1 MGIVRPGY
9 GPQPL
14 WWCRGAANSACALAA
29 QRGVR
34 YSAPAGSDGGK
45 RHDRIGKKRS
55 SISYGHC
62 QLDQSIP
69 PPVTVPAAPEC
80 PRGCAYWDEVP
91 RRHLPG
97 AASHSSELRQ
107 SQSVSR
113 QRRLELNS
121 QVVSSG
127 RGPGLRRVRPM
138 AYSGQMPH
146 LTGRI
151 QRRDGT
157 PGADATSTAE
167 STSFESCSQ
176 ATAVGARVS

>member
-80 PRGCAYWDEVP
+80 RVVAHIGMRSPGDICPA
-91 RRHLPG
+91 RHPT
-97 AASHSSELRQ
+97 RQ
-107 SQSVSR
+107 SCG
-113 QRRLELNS
+113 NHKAYP
-121 QVVSSG
+121 G
-127 RGPGLRRVRPM
+127 RGDL
-138 AYSGQMPH
+138 SS
-146 LTGRI
+146 
-151 QRRDGT
+151 T
-157 PGADATSTAE
+157 PR
-167 STSFESCSQ
+167 SCR
-176 ATAVGARVS
+176 AAVALGSDV